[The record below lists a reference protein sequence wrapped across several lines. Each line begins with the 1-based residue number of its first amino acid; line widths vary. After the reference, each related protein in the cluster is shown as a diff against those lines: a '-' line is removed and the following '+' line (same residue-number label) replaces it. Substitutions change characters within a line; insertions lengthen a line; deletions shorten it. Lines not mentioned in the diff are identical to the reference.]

1 MMNKLSLE
9 KQTQVINA
17 LVEGCSICATERM
30 ADVHRDTIMR
40 LLCRVGNACEKLM
53 DERMRGLNCKVIQV
67 DEIWTFVGKK
77 QRRLTEAEAV
87 NRSIGDQYVFV
98 SLDADTK
105 LIPNYT
111 IGKRDLRTT
120 FEFIFDLQERLTER
134 VQLTTDGFK
143 PYWGAIEQAFGS
155 DIDYASLIKKYA
167 AVHPGPGRYSPP
179 KVSGVVPSIHTGKP
193 DINKISTSFIER
205 QNLTMRMQMRRFTRL
220 TNAFSKK
227 LDNLKAALALHFAYY
242 NFVRIHKSLRMT
254 PAMAAGLESR
264 LWSLEELIKLAN

>member
-1 MMNKLSLE
+1 MNKLSLE